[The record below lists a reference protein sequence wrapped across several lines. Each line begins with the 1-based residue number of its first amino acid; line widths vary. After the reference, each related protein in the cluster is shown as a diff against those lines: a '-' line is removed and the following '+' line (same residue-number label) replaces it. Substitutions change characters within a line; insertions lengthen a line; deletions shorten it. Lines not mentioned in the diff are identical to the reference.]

1 MNNVNTLN
9 ARTDS
14 VVAAMKRLTSDAL
27 RFDGASK
34 EGIKVFVQCNRC
46 DSGASVT
53 TTTVMDEDAVY
64 GGHVTADVS
73 HWWSS
78 LLPAQRAWVKDNGR
92 LFHCHGR
99 LSGVE
104 IVVSVD

>member
-1 MNNVNTLN
+1 MNTTNLNT
-9 ARTDS
+9 RTDS
-14 VVAAMKRLTSDAL
+14 VVAAMKRLTEDAL

-34 EGIKVFVQCNRC
+34 EGIKVFVQCSRC

-78 LLPAQRAWVKDNGR
+78 LLPAQRAWVKANGR
-92 LFHCHGR
+92 VFHTHGR
-99 LSGVE
+99 MSGVE
-104 IVVSVD
+104 VVVAVD